1 MIIATAG
8 HVDHGK
14 SSLVMALTGVQTDSL
29 AEEQRRGMTIDLG
42 FASTALSAA
51 DPAAGMLGFV
61 DVPGHERFVRNMLA
75 GVASV
80 DLALLVVAADDGP
93 MPQTHEHLA
102 ILGLLG
108 VPRCVVALT
117 KIDRVTVERR
127 QQVAREIAALL
138 ATAPQHRPQFD
149 ALPVM
154 QPQAQAGAPAGV
166 RRATYADAPLF
177 PVVANAGASGA
188 GMAALRQHLVDL
200 AAQLATPSAAG
211 GFRLVVDRSFALSG
225 AGRIVTGAV
234 LAGQIRVGDEVVV
247 SPAGTPA
254 RVRSIQ
260 VHNRPADQVSAGQR
274 CALNL
279 AGTGLKRAEPARGDW
294 VVAPALHAP
303 TDRLDVMLT
312 VLGSAT
318 RPLSQ
323 RHTLQLHLGAAV
335 VGVRVAA
342 LTAGVACSTETAA
355 AASSSVPSS
364 VALAPGGTSLAQ
376 LVLDRPLAALHGD
389 HFILRDPTANHT
401 LAGGWVVDPFGA
413 VRGRSRP
420 LRLRQLAAMAR
431 PDPAQAL
438 AGLLSTVSTQAP
450 EGVDLQR
457 FALARGLGDG
467 MTDALVQALALRTVA
482 GPNGAWVL
490 TAAHWQTWRDQLLA
504 ATQHCHAEQPDSL
517 GPDDAALR
525 AGLVALRRLAPA
537 PLQPTLPQT
546 PRPSPTAATAQP
558 VPTQIRAVQRAALV
572 ELVVDGLLVREGLR
586 HRRPGHQPVLTDAD
600 RALLDRVTG
609 ALSPAGLR
617 PPIVGELANTLD
629 LPLPELLAFLGRAAR
644 LGLLARVAP
653 NRYYLPETVGDL
665 LALAR
670 RLAAEGADG
679 SLDAAA
685 FRDRSGIG
693 RNLTVQVLEFL
704 DREGLTRFDGSRHW
718 PLA

>member
-29 AEEQRRGMTIDLG
+29 AEEQRRGLTIDLG

-138 ATAPQHRPQFD
+138 ATAPQHRLQFD
-149 ALPVM
+149 ALPVL

-342 LTAGVACSTETAA
+342 LTAGVACSAETAA

-364 VALAPGGTSLAQ
+364 VALAPGDTSLAQ

-457 FALARGLGDG
+457 FALARALGDG

-537 PLQPTLPQT
+537 SLQPTLPQT
-546 PRPSPTAATAQP
+546 PRPSPTAAAAQP
-558 VPTQIRAVQRAALV
+558 VPTQIRAVQRAALA

-670 RLAAEGADG
+670 RLAAEDADG